1 MLNSAE
7 RYVSGFINSFIK
19 ACLPVSQVASKNLV
33 LDYMCIRKS
42 FFVSFFVLLSQ
53 LEYGFTQVSSPF
65 QKGAS
70 SCIKKIFSLGGL
82 SDRYFL

>member
-33 LDYMCIRKS
+33 LDCVCIRKS
-42 FFVSFFVLLSQ
+42 FFVSFFCA
-53 LEYGFTQVSSPF
+53 FVSTWIWFYSALITF
-65 QKGAS
+65 SKRCIELYQKD
-70 SCIKKIFSLGGL
+70 F
-82 SDRYFL
+82 